1 MLHKENKYLNIQR
14 EGDGGNEHFAPGP
27 SGGAETLLR
36 WFAHSHWWT

>member
-36 WFAHSHWWT
+36 WFAHSYWWT